1 MFDRASLM
9 NPILQSQ
16 VLIITLCGV
25 MTISS
30 RSEPKTSFR
39 AQFGFDMPDNQPFE
53 RACLELV
60 RLSGLPLDAKNY
72 EPRPEQER

>member
-1 MFDRASLM
+1 M

-30 RSEPKTSFR
+30 RSEPKDPIAEASRTPPVYDSAYYAKR
-39 AQFGFDMPDNQPFE
+39 AKEDAERWRAFLKKIEEPD
-53 RACLELV
+53 L
-60 RLSGLPLDAKNY
+60 
-72 EPRPEQER
+72 